1 MVRRM
6 HLLLYCIF
14 SLCIVDAIIYIYHSS
29 FLLGLDFLTRLIII
43 SGVGKG
49 LDPDFD
55 FLSAAAPYMVEIK
68 GTGRYLVDEMKKR
81 LLWK

>member
-1 MVRRM
+1 M
-6 HLLLYCIF
+6 LL
-14 SLCIVDAIIYIYHSS
+14 V
-29 FLLGLDFLTRLIII
+29 DFLTRLIII

>member
-1 MVRRM
+1 MA
-6 HLLLYCIF
+6 
-14 SLCIVDAIIYIYHSS
+14 DAIYIYISS
-29 FLLGLDFLTRLIII
+29 LFLFVCWL

-81 LLWK
+81 LSWK

>member
-6 HLLLYCIF
+6 HLLFYCIF
-14 SLCIVDAIIYIYHSS
+14 SLIVDAIYTS
-29 FLLGLDFLTRLIII
+29 FLLRRLIII

-68 GTGRYLVDEMKKR
+68 GTGRYLVDEMN
-81 LLWK
+81 

>member
-6 HLLLYCIF
+6 HLLFYCIF
-14 SLCIVDAIIYIYHSS
+14 SLCIVDAIYTS
-29 FLLGLDFLTRLIII
+29 FLLRRLIII